1 MFEVNDAELFM
12 LLGERDVIIH
22 KKDKEIKFLNEQVL
36 TLKSAVDGKIEELS
50 LLKEKELQNTKDT
63 F

>member
-1 MFEVNDAELFM
+1 M